1 MAVIDLYTEGA
12 KCSKIFSI
20 LNQMVMDASLKL
32 VAASGKKGQDLKR
45 KKKTDFS
52 YLGSFVSYCIYVFS
66 VRGVCLCDT
75 AHMWRS

>member
-45 KKKTDFS
+45 KKNQTSVIWEVLFLIAFM
-52 YLGSFVSYCIYVFS
+52 YLV
-66 VRGVCLCDT
+66 
-75 AHMWRS
+75 